1 MKKRLLIEGWRG
13 VSHSFAM
20 VNQHQI
26 LALDRLGIFD
36 VFHHDMP
43 FFVPTWS
50 AKDNSAGFGDAH
62 AKLIS
67 ELPDI
72 AGTDADFVFRI
83 CAPFGPITPTKART
97 LTFAVTEF
105 GLAPSHF
112 LSPQPSLAD
121 FTRGE
126 DLVVTPSRWARDRLL
141 DYGYAEHG
149 IRVLP
154 HGVDTAVFHPLG
166 EAERQQSRANIGFGA
181 DAVVFLNVGFPT
193 WNKGVDVLV
202 EAFARLLPEFPTA
215 RLILKDG
222 SHLYGLSVAS
232 TLRNLSLKHPT
243 LVTDALLAA
252 IAVVSSNMSQAELCQ
267 LYNVCDCY
275 VSPYRAEGFNLPVLE
290 ALACGKPVIVTSG
303 GSTDDFCHG
312 AAVTRIA
319 SIFNRGPLGDHES
332 ACWLDPQLGALIEC
346 MRQAAERGPSDDS
359 LVTAA
364 VDQAH
369 KYTWDQAATVIA
381 DLFGESSPA
390 SERVGSSTGFPRT
403 TSTQETSRTMHIYC
417 DGGFGNRF
425 NGLIS
430 GLILAKEAGLKPL
443 VVWPLNNW
451 CGAGFADLLTNDFD
465 VVEREL
471 VTYVPEASKFHFFMT
486 EDHLGMGV
494 ANKSPLELKS
504 LEQAVAYMRSD
515 NRDIYYHTPLI
526 PSYLA
531 SNAVFEQA
539 QKMIFQPDIVRMA
552 DSFIRGN
559 SLKTFYGIQIRK
571 TDFGIGGADD
581 KNLYDLVKSS
591 RDKNFFVCSDD
602 KDVEERFSALPNVC
616 IYPKRAHVKK
626 MVDGEWNDLTAD
638 FSGRTYPC
646 NVDRSADSVVD
657 ALVDLLVLS
666 HSEIVLTSGS
676 TFLQTAILLKNAR
689 FSVA

>member
-1 MKKRLLIEGWRG
+1 MKRLLIEGWRG

-26 LALDRLGIFD
+26 LALARLGIFEI
-36 VFHHDMP
+36 FHHDMP
-43 FFVPTWS
+43 FSMPNWS
-50 AKDNSAGFGDAH
+50 TKDNSAGFGDAN
-62 AKLIS
+62 AKFIA

-72 AGTDADFVFRI
+72 AAVDADFVFRI

-105 GLAPSHF
+105 GLDPSYF
-112 LSPQPSLAD
+112 VSPQPLLAD

-126 DLVVTPSRWARDRLL
+126 NLVVTPSRWARDRLL
-141 DYGYAEHG
+141 DYGYEEHG

-154 HGVDTAVFHPLG
+154 HGVDSSAFHPLS
-166 EAERQQSRANIGFGA
+166 ETDRQQSRANLGFGPE
-181 DAVVFLNVGFPT
+181 AVVFLNVGAPT

-202 EAFARLLPEFPTA
+202 EAFARLLPDFPTA

-222 SHLYGLSVAS
+222 SQLYGLSVAS
-232 TLRNLSLKHPT
+232 TLRNLSLKNPA
-243 LVTDALLAA
+243 LMTDALLAA
-252 IAVVSSNMSQAELCQ
+252 IAVVSSNMSQTELCQ

-312 AAVTRIA
+312 TAVTRVA
-319 SIFNRGPLGDHES
+319 SIFHRGALGQHES
-332 ACWLDPQLGALIEC
+332 ACWLDPQLGALIDC
-346 MRQAAERGPSDDS
+346 MREAAERGPQDASFKE
-359 LVTAA
+359 AA
-364 VDQAH
+364 LQQAK
-369 KYTWDQAATVIA
+369 KYPWDKAATVIA
-381 DLFGESSPA
+381 DLFSQSSAGP
-390 SERVGSSTGFPRT
+390 ERKDGNLSVT
-403 TSTQETSRTMHIYC
+403 TSLTEPSRTMHIYC

-443 VVWPLNNW
+443 VVWPRNNW

-471 VTYVPEASKFHFFMT
+471 ISYVPEASKFQFFMT

-494 ANKSPLELKS
+494 SNASPLALPS
-504 LEQAVAYMRSD
+504 LEQAVAYLRSD
-515 NRDIYYHTPLI
+515 HRNVYYHTPLI
-526 PSYLA
+526 PSYLDPA
-531 SNAVFEQA
+531 EVLKTVKKLN
-539 QKMIFQPDIVRMA
+539 FQPHIVRIA
-552 DSFIRGN
+552 DEFRRKHA
-559 SLKTFYGIQIRK
+559 LKKYYGIQIRK
-571 TDFGIGGADD
+571 TDFGSDGADD

-591 RDKNFFVCSDD
+591 QEKIFFVCSDD
-602 KDVEERFSALPNVC
+602 KSVEQRFSSLPNVC
-616 IYPKRAHVKK
+616 VYPKRAHVEK

-638 FSGRTYPC
+638 YSGRKYLC
-646 NVDRSADSVVD
+646 NVNRSADSVID

-666 HSEIVLTSGS
+666 HSEIVLTSSS

-689 FSVA
+689 ILIV

>member
-1 MKKRLLIEGWRG
+1 MKRLLIEGWRG

-26 LALDRLGIFD
+26 LALHRLGIFD

-43 FFVPTWS
+43 FFMPNWS
-50 AKDNSAGFGDAH
+50 AKDNSAGFGDAS

-72 AGTDADFVFRI
+72 AATDADFVFRI

-105 GLAPSHF
+105 GLAPSLF
-112 LSPQPSLAD
+112 LSPQPPLAD

-126 DLVVTPSRWARDRLL
+126 DLVVTPSRWVRDRLL

-154 HGVDTAVFHPLG
+154 HGVDTAVFHPLS
-166 EAERQQSRANIGFGA
+166 EAVRQQSRVNIGFGA
-181 DAVVFLNVGFPT
+181 DAVVFLNVGSPT

-232 TLRNLSLKHPT
+232 TLRNLSLKHPA
-243 LVTDALLAA
+243 LVTDALAAA

-319 SIFNRGPLGDHES
+319 SIFNRGPLGEFEN
-332 ACWLDPQLGALIEC
+332 ACWLDPQLGALIDC
-346 MRQAAERGPSDDS
+346 MRQAAERSPHDASFA
-359 LVTAA
+359 TAA
-364 VDQAH
+364 VEQAQ
-369 KYTWDQAATVIA
+369 KYTWDRAATTIA
-381 DLFGESSPA
+381 DLFGVLGTDLDRAGANSPL
-390 SERVGSSTGFPRT
+390 T
-403 TSTQETSRTMHIYC
+403 TSTQQTSRTMHIYC

-443 VVWPLNNW
+443 VVWPRNNW

-471 VTYVPEASKFHFFMT
+471 VTYVPEASNFQFFMT
-486 EDHLGMGV
+486 EDHLGMRV

-504 LEQAVAYMRSD
+504 LEQAVAYLRSD
-515 NRDIYYHTPLI
+515 KRDIYYHTPLI
-526 PSYLA
+526 PSYLD
-531 SNAVFEQA
+531 SKVVLEQA
-539 QKMIFQPDIVRMA
+539 QKIIFQPDIVRIA
-552 DSFIRGN
+552 GSFIREN

-591 RDKNFFVCSDD
+591 SEKDFFVCSDD

-646 NVDRSADSVVD
+646 NVNRSADSVID

-666 HSEIVLTSGS
+666 HSEIVLTSAS

-689 FSVA
+689 VSV